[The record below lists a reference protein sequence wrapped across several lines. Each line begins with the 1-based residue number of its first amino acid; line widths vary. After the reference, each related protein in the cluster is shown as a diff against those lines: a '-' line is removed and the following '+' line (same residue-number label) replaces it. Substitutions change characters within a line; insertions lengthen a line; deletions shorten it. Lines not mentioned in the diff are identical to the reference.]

1 MQDLTYDECVQYL
14 IKMLEGYRGN
24 KNAQAT
30 YLQTFI
36 QQFGPVPNEYSNRIR
51 KLME

>member
-1 MQDLTYDECVQYL
+1 MQDLTYDECVQFL

-24 KNAQAT
+24 KSAQAA
-30 YLQTFI
+30 YLQAFI
-36 QQFGPVPNEYSNRIR
+36 QQFGPVPDEYGERVR

>member
-1 MQDLTYDECVQYL
+1 MQNLEENVQFL
-14 IKMLEGYRGN
+14 IKLLEGYRGN

-30 YLQTFI
+30 YLQAFI
-36 QQFGPVPNEYSNRIR
+36 QQFGPVPDEYGAKVR

>member
-1 MQDLTYDECVQYL
+1 MPDLTYDECVQFL

-24 KNAQAT
+24 KNAQAIW
-30 YLQTFI
+30 LQAFI
-36 QQFGPVPNEYSNRIR
+36 QKFGPVPDEYGDKIR

>member
-1 MQDLTYDECVQYL
+1 MQDLTYEECVQFL

-24 KNAQAT
+24 KNAQAI
-30 YLQTFI
+30 YLQAFI
-36 QQFGPVPNEYSNRIR
+36 QKFGPVPNEYSNKIL